1 MIRNITITDRI
12 QEEILIDE
20 KVKLWFEKLS
30 DIIDNIDG
38 EILEV
43 YLDYSK
49 TTRAIRVEIS
59 IKNNILIIIRH
70 IIDKFDDDN
79 IVTYS
84 ISIANKIMEVNWC
97 NIDEIKNRIYENKKK
112 YNW

>member
-1 MIRNITITDRI
+1 MIRKITITDRV

-30 DIIDNIDG
+30 VIIDNIDG

-49 TTRAIRVEIS
+49 INRAIRVEIS

-84 ISIANKIMEVNWC
+84 ISIANEIMEINWC
-97 NIDEIKNRIYENKKK
+97 DVEKLNNRINENKER

>member
-1 MIRNITITDRI
+1 MIRKITITDRF

-38 EILEV
+38 EILEA

-49 TTRAIRVEIS
+49 TTTAISVEIS

-84 ISIANKIMEVNWC
+84 ISIANEIMEVNWC
-97 NIDEIKNRIYENKKK
+97 NVEKLNNRINENKEK